1 MTVNLCSIVSVYKI
15 PVKFDLMVFNYLLF
29 IEQDVCAGVPIFVEH
44 WGGDNL
50 QFYPNFALF
59 STLGGMQFDHY
70 CFHVSKLSEDQKKSL
85 PKIEEFL
92 LPE

>member
-1 MTVNLCSIVSVYKI
+1 
-15 PVKFDLMVFNYLLF
+15 MVFNYLLF

-44 WGGDNL
+44 WGGIIC
-50 QFYPNFALF
+50 NFTPILPYFQHWGDAVRPLLF
-59 STLGGMQFDHY
+59 SREQI
-70 CFHVSKLSEDQKKSL
+70 KWRPKKSL